1 MEEHVFA
8 DRAYRDLANFLIA
21 LTLVKGQVVLVA
33 GVQHHT
39 LGTRVV
45 CAPVMH
51 SL

>member
-1 MEEHVFA
+1 MEEHPLT
-8 DRAYRDLANFLIA
+8 DWSYSNLANFLITLA
-21 LTLVKGQVVLVA
+21 LVKGQVVLVA